1 MRVIGWI
8 CIGFFLYYIYDA
20 GGIKQGVNKIAG
32 ELYWATMPAPIGSSV
47 LDDVQDGVDRI
58 YEKIEKKVDNI
69 GN

>member
-32 ELYWATMPAPIGSSV
+32 EIYWATMPEPVGTDIIE
-47 LDDVQDGVDRI
+47 DVQDNVDRI
-58 YEKIEKKVDNI
+58 YEKINKSVDTI
-69 GN
+69 IK